1 MLGELVDLLDALR
14 KTYGDL
20 QDRSFTGQSP
30 MDRQSRRLV
39 NFGCGMLIALILI
52 GAGVWGVFFS

>member
-14 KTYGDL
+14 KAYGDF

-39 NFGCGMLIALILI
+39 NFGCGFLIALILI
-52 GAGVWGVFFS
+52 GAGVWGVFCS